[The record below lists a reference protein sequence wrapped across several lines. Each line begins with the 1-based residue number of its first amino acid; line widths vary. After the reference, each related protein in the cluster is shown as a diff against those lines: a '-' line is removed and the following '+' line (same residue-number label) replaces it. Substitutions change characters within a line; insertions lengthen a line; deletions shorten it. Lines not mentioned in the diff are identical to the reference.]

1 MGGAMDL
8 CVGAKKC
15 IVAMEHTAKGR
26 PKILKKCTLP
36 LTAAKCVDIIITEM
50 GVIEV
55 TEEGL
60 CLTEINLEF
69 SLQEVID
76 ATDAPLIVAESLKK
90 TAVVNA

>member
-1 MGGAMDL
+1 
-8 CVGAKKC
+8 
-15 IVAMEHTAKGR
+15 
-26 PKILKKCTLP
+26 
-36 LTAAKCVDIIITEM
+36 M

-60 CLTEINLEF
+60 CLTEINPEF

-76 ATDAPLIVAESLKK
+76 GTDAPLIVAESLKK